1 MAEFRPSLEPI
12 KDYFEQAATKGDSY
26 EGVAYPAPQNQ
37 AIRFD
42 AALRLIEPGVRDFSV
57 NDFGCGL
64 AHLYDHIKA
73 KRLPMKS
80 YRGYDLSERSLEMA
94 RERLGDEVELIR
106 DDHLTKE
113 ADYSFAVGI
122 FNTRLEAT
130 DEEWLAFMKSVA
142 RDLYEHS
149 TLGCAFSSLST
160 YVDWMEPG
168 QYYGDP
174 TEMFAYCK
182 QEISPRVALL
192 HDYPLFDWT
201 ILIRRPDE

>member
-1 MAEFRPSLEPI
+1 MAKSRPSLDPI
-12 KDYFEQAATKGDSY
+12 KDYFERTAAKGDSY
-26 EGVAYPAPQNQ
+26 EGVGYPTLQKQ
-37 AIRFD
+37 TVRFD
-42 AALRLIEPGVRDFSV
+42 AALRLIEPGVEDFSV

-94 RERLGDEVELIR
+94 RERLGDQVELIR

-113 ADYSFAVGI
+113 ADYSFALGI
-122 FNTRLEAT
+122 FNVRLDAT

-142 RDLYEHS
+142 RELYEHS
-149 TLGCAFSSLST
+149 TRGCAFTSLST
-160 YVDWMEPG
+160 YVDWMEPQ

-174 TEMFAYCK
+174 MEMFAYCK
-182 QEISPRVALL
+182 EEISPRVALL
-192 HDYPLFDWT
+192 HDYPAFDWT

>member
-1 MAEFRPSLEPI
+1 MTESRRYLEPI
-12 KDYFEQAATKGDSY
+12 KDFFERTAAKGDSY
-26 EGVAYPAPQNQ
+26 RGVGYPTPENQ
-37 AIRFD
+37 TIRFD
-42 AALRLIEPGVRDFSV
+42 TALRLIEPDVEEFSV

-80 YRGYDLSERSLEMA
+80 YRGYDLSEPSLEIA

-113 ADYSFAVGI
+113 ADYSFALGI

-130 DEEWLAFMKSVA
+130 DEEWLSFLKSAA

-149 TLGCAFSSLST
+149 RRGCAFSSLTT
-160 YVDWMEPG
+160 YVDWMEP
-168 QYYGDP
+168 QLYYGNP

-182 QEISPRVALL
+182 EEISPRVALL
-192 HDYPLFDWT
+192 HDYPIFEWT
-201 ILIRRPDE
+201 ILIGRPDA